1 MNKVILPKKKAIT
14 IFLVFALGYYI
25 SNLLRAITATISPN
39 LISEFNL
46 SAGDLGLL
54 GGGYFLGFASVQIP
68 LGYLLDNKGP
78 KKIVSCFLLI
88 AIVGIISF
96 SLSQNFTSLLI
107 ARILIGVGVGA
118 CLMGPL
124 TAYRIWFQDE
134 TQQRANS
141 WMLMTGAIGMLSSSL
156 PVQFF
161 LPIIG
166 WRSIF
171 GILAILTFLS
181 IVLILIFIP
190 NWNKENIQN
199 TYGEKGS
206 LIEVWQNKFFR
217 SLVPMGFFNYGGLF
231 AIQTLWAG
239 PWMVKVS
246 GYTPEES
253 ANGLF
258 IIYLSLLFSFLT
270 WGYFVPK
277 FSKNVSDAIRLLKFG
292 APINLVV
299 LAFIIYLGPKAGAFH
314 WALFA
319 VSSVFLSLSQ
329 PAVGMA
335 FSLSNAGKALTS
347 FNLLLF
353 IGAFALQWIIGI
365 IIDLTM
371 NLGFSEIS
379 GFRFAM
385 VFFLLTSLFSYLFF
399 LTKNYKN

>member
-1 MNKVILPKKKAIT
+1 MNKIVLPKQKAVT
-14 IFLVFALGYYI
+14 IFLVFAFGYYI
-25 SNLLRAITATISPN
+25 SNLLRAITATISPE
-39 LISEFNL
+39 LVSEFNL
-46 SAGDLGLL
+46 SAGNLGLL
-54 GGGYFLGFASVQIP
+54 GGGYFLGFALVQIP
-68 LGYLLDNKGP
+68 LGYLLDKSGP
-78 KKIVSCFLLI
+78 KKIVSYFLLI
-88 AIVGIISF
+88 AIIGMISF
-96 SLSQNFTSLLI
+96 SLSQNFISLLI
-107 ARILIGVGVGA
+107 SRALIGAGVGA

-124 TAYRIWFQDE
+124 TAYRVWFQDE

-171 GILAILTFLS
+171 GILAILTLFC
-181 IVLILIFIP
+181 IILIIIFIP
-190 NWNKENIQN
+190 NWNKANVQN
-199 TYGEKGS
+199 TSDDKGS
-206 LIEVWQNKFFR
+206 LKEVWQNKFFK

-292 APINLVV
+292 APLNLIV
-299 LAFIIYLGPKAGAFH
+299 LAFIIYLGPKAGAYH
-314 WALFA
+314 WAFFA
-319 VSSVFLSLSQ
+319 VSSVFLSLTQ

-347 FNLLLF
+347 FNLLIF
-353 IGAFALQWIIGI
+353 IGAFALQWIIGV

-371 NLGFSEIS
+371 NLGFSEIL
-379 GFRFAM
+379 GFRIAM
-385 VFFLLTSLFSYLFF
+385 IFFLLTSSFSYLFF
-399 LTKNYKN
+399 LIKNSKN